1 MRSERARGQ
10 RQRAGCREESRMW
23 ESGRREGERESGGR
37 EEGKEKRKGERRVG
51 GGPVKNTYKSHVL
64 AQHPP
69 IRFVGNCHSVVG
81 VCIPIGQQEVG
92 EDQASLPVHST
103 APEKQIRLSFTALH
117 PS

>member
-1 MRSERARGQ
+1 MREQGDRGRELGAGKRAECGSQ
-10 RQRAGCREESRMW
+10 EG
-23 ESGRREGERESGGR
+23 GRERESGGR